1 MSKKTNVLALVAAG
15 AITVLA
21 VAGLSQATTSAKPVN
36 NTPPTITGTA
46 TEDQTLTAVTGTW
59 TGSGPVTYSWQWR
72 RCDKNG
78 GSCSNIGGATKGTY
92 VLTNVDV
99 GNTIRV
105 RQSAKNSDGT
115 TSANSSQT
123 DVVKSSAA
131 PPNTTGCPT
140 SGSGGI
146 SVTDVTSPAHLA
158 IDGQQITPNPVARD
172 SADITVRIHVSACK
186 GRDVSGALV
195 YATAVPF
202 EQFNVPPEASTGSD
216 GWASLTLHQASF
228 FPASS
233 RQQLL
238 TMFIRARKNGEDPLG
253 GISARR
259 LISFPMAS

>member
-15 AITVLA
+15 AITVLV

-46 TEDQTLTAVTGTW
+46 TEGQALTAVTGTW

-92 VLTNVDV
+92 TLASVDV

-140 SGSGGI
+140 SGTGGI
-146 SVTDVTSPAHLA
+146 SVSDVTSPAHLA
-158 IDGQQITPNPVARD
+158 IDGQQITPNPVPRD
-172 SADITVRIHVSACK
+172 AADITVRIHVSACK

-202 EQFNVPPEASTGSD
+202 EQFNVPPEAQTGSD

-233 RQQLL
+233 RQQQL
-238 TMFIRARKNGEDPLG
+238 TMFIRARKSGEDPLG

-259 LISFPMAS
+259 LISFSMAR

>member
-1 MSKKTNVLALVAAG
+1 MSKKTNILALVAAG

-36 NTPPTITGTA
+36 NTPPTIAGTD
-46 TEDQTLTAVTGTW
+46 TEGQTLTATSGTW

-72 RCDKNG
+72 RCDKGG
-78 GSCSNIGGATKGTY
+78 GSCSSIGGATKGTY
-92 VLTNVDV
+92 TLTSVDV

-115 TSANSSQT
+115 SSATSSPT
-123 DVVKSSAA
+123 DVVKSSAT

-140 SGSGGI
+140 SGTGGI
-146 SVTDVTSPAHLA
+146 SVSDVTSPAHLA
-158 IDGQQITPNPVARD
+158 IDGQQITPSPVTRD
-172 SADITVRIHVSACK
+172 AADITVRIHVSACK
-186 GRDVSGALV
+186 GRSVAGSLV

-202 EQFNVPPEASTGSD
+202 EQFNVPPEAQTGSD

-238 TMFIRARKNGEDPLG
+238 TMFIRARKSGEDPLG

-259 LISFPMAS
+259 LISFPMAR

>member
-1 MSKKTNVLALVAAG
+1 MSKKANILALVAAG
-15 AITVLA
+15 AVTVLA

-36 NTPPTITGTA
+36 NTPPTISGTT
-46 TEDQTLTAVTGTW
+46 TEGQTLTATSGTW

-72 RCDKNG
+72 RCDKGG
-78 GSCSNIGGATKGTY
+78 GSCSNIGGATKSSYT
-92 VLTNVDV
+92 LTSVDV

-115 TSANSSQT
+115 SSATSSPT
-123 DVVKSSAA
+123 DVVKSGAT

-158 IDGQQITPNPVARD
+158 IDGQQITPNPVPRD
-172 SADITVRIHVSACK
+172 AADITVRIHISACK

-233 RQQLL
+233 RQQQL
-238 TMFIRARKNGEDPLG
+238 TMFIRARKSGEDPLG

-259 LISFPMAS
+259 LISFPMVH